1 MNMNMTMT
9 MTMTMIVTQVLYLDK
24 FLNTFYTNIFFI
36 SISDNVNDS
45 AETNVKDYI
54 EIEAPHAT
62 TDGKILLL

>member
-1 MNMNMTMT
+1 MS
-9 MTMTMIVTQVLYLDK
+9 
-24 FLNTFYTNIFFI
+24 IFFI

-45 AETNVKDYI
+45 TETNVKDYI